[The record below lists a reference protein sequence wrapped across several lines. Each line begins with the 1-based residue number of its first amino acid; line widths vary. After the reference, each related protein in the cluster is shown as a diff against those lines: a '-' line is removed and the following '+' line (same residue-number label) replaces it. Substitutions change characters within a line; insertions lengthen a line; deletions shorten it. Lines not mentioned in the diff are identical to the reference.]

1 MEKTN
6 EELKAEI
13 KRLKEDLFNHE
24 HEREQTDLLKHEL
37 ELVSS
42 KMTLKLDKIKKLE
55 RKLNEFSKVRDSVS
69 TDAMDSSKKVA
80 VESTINVL
88 TRSEEMKEM
97 EMDNKLES
105 VFTFLFNIQNQDYQL
120 HSTELF
126 DDEEK

>member
-1 MEKTN
+1 M
-6 EELKAEI
+6 
-13 KRLKEDLFNHE
+13 
-24 HEREQTDLLKHEL
+24 

>member
-1 MEKTN
+1 MEKAN